1 MSELI
6 VVAYADVHRAA
17 EVMATLRRLQAE
29 YLVDLEDAV
38 YVTKEA
44 NGKVKLHQALNL
56 TATGALEGTF
66 WGALIGLLFLN
77 PLLGGL
83 LGAGAGALTG
93 SVSDYGINDDF
104 IRELGSRLA
113 PDSSAIF
120 ILLRKIT
127 ADRVVPELSKFG
139 GHILQTSLS
148 KDAESKLQAAL
159 DGTAVTEPIVSE
171 TPTASTI

>member
-6 VVAYADVHRAA
+6 VVAYDDVHRAA
-17 EVMATLRRLQAE
+17 EVMATLRRLQTE

-44 NGKVKLHQALNL
+44 TGKVKLHQAVNL
-56 TATGALEGTF
+56 TATGAIEGTF

-83 LGAGAGALTG
+83 LGASAGALSG
-93 SVSDYGINDDF
+93 SLSDYGINDDF
-104 IRELGSRLA
+104 IRELGAQLA
-113 PDSSAIF
+113 PGSSAIF
-120 ILLRKIT
+120 ILLRKMT

-139 GHILQTSLS
+139 GHILRTSLS
-148 KDAESKLQAAL
+148 KDAEARLQSAL
-159 DGTAVTEPIVSE
+159 DGAVVSE
-171 TPTASTI
+171 PVLPETLQPTV